1 MSKFK
6 QRIQASKK
14 NWEKDFP
21 LAKLIFEGI
30 KSIRGQKKE
39 PVQERPL
46 TYEEWQ
52 FKKRREAGF
61 MY

>member
-21 LAKLIFEGI
+21 LAKLIFEGV
-30 KSIRGQKKE
+30 KSIKGEKKE
-39 PVQERPL
+39 EPQDRPL

-52 FKKRREAGF
+52 LRRRREAGF